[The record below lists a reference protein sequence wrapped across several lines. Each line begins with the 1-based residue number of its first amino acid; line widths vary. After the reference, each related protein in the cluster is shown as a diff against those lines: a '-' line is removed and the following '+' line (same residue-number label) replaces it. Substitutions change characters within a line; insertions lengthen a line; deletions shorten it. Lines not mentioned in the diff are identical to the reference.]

1 MELEQVE
8 ALVIKAAKGVKA
20 HGALVGSHSWQVR
33 ADIKRA
39 VQSVYCWA
47 AEWATR
53 QNVVRAFHHQW
64 KAVAR
69 AVALL
74 DDAPE
79 DLDRS
84 IVQIL
89 RFNAAL
95 AIETAHLTPR
105 RGLRLRILEAAAFVR
120 DGASFAG
127 NPWLQTAL
135 REMLHGSVVAGDRD
149 VAVAVVQAVV
159 FWSGLNVLCLQELEM
174 WLTALVRTVHLL
186 KDDTDDRGMCE
197 VLALLREACRCTADR
212 SAIVSVIVPFMC
224 DLLVDESVGWC
235 MDNPEVWPAL
245 VRVLQWTYPIT
256 TEKATAAVVAMVRRG
271 GAPSWA
277 APRYWCVL
285 KSAPLLRLMDTHAAS
300 VAPMDV
306 CNMVCTVFASAAK
319 QVPTEAPAG
328 SLPVVMDVIS
338 RCVALTPTVVGAVC
352 STRFLESAAR
362 VLVGDGTLVHMGP
375 GSFWSLCLSQFAAL
389 VVAVAETYSLHDQLE
404 DATVARAVTTL
415 VARQYRLCD
424 CTPEVSHAAVQAL
437 VPLWCHDL
445 APIDVVHPMVT
456 ETVVVCMR
464 WSPLRQRWCAAVFR
478 GRLFLR
484 SQQQQ
489 QQATDHAAAKKRR
502 S

>member
-1 MELEQVE
+1 MAREQMEAAVC
-8 ALVIKAAKGVKA
+8 KAADAVNANG
-20 HGALVGSHSWQVR
+20 GLVGPQSWKVR
-33 ADIKRA
+33 ADIKKA
-39 VQSVYCWA
+39 VQCVYLHSANW
-47 AEWATR
+47 TDR
-53 QNVVRAFHHQW
+53 QTLVRAFYQQW

-74 DDAPE
+74 DDASE
-79 DLDRS
+79 DLDRY

-89 RFNAAL
+89 RLNVAL
-95 AIETAHLTPR
+95 AIATAHLTPR
-105 RGLRLRILEAAAFVR
+105 RGLRLRILEAVN
-120 DGASFAG
+120 GTSLGSSFACH
-127 NPWLQTAL
+127 QTPL
-135 REMLHGSVVAGDRD
+135 RKMLHSSVVAGDRD

-159 FWSGLNVLCLQELEM
+159 FWSGLDVLCLEELEM

-197 VLALLREACRCTADR
+197 VLALLQKACRCTADC

-245 VRVLQWTYPIT
+245 VNVLQWAYHET

-277 APRYWCVL
+277 APRFWCVL
-285 KSAPLLRLMDTHAAS
+285 KAAPLLRLMDTHAAS

-319 QVPTEAPAG
+319 QEPAEAPPD
-328 SLPVVMDVIS
+328 SLLVVMDVVS
-338 RCVALTPTVVGAVC
+338 RCLALTATVMVVGAVC

-362 VLVGDGTLVHMGP
+362 VLVDDGTPVHMAP
-375 GSFWSLCLSQFAAL
+375 KNVWSLCLCQFAAL
-389 VVAVAETYSLHDQLE
+389 VVAVGETRSLHDQLE
-404 DATVARAVTTL
+404 DPTVARTVTTL
-415 VARQYRLCD
+415 VARQYRLRD
-424 CTPEVSHAAVQAL
+424 FSPEVSRAAVQAL
-437 VPLWCHDL
+437 VPLWCHGL
-445 APIDVVHPMVT
+445 APIDADLPIVT

-464 WSPLRQRWCAAVFR
+464 WSPLRQWWCAAVFR

-489 QQATDHAAAKKRR
+489 QATDHAAAKKRR